1 MTLKRK
7 LLIGMAGM
15 VGLLVVA
22 IAWIMID
29 NYFYNRMVD
38 REEAA
43 KEAARQKSIQIE
55 KTIWVPA
62 NAPNPQVYWAD
73 KSIDSCAYVEF
84 DPRQWRAGASGKPAG
99 EWTLE
104 LSLRQYE
111 NSSWFSISCE
121 SGDAV
126 YRTSN
131 GKKYFDQKHA
141 LREGETDGYGK
152 PLSGIASEGAFTTKD
167 GKVGVRITRNFN
179 FREIWDKPEYDKD
192 GYGMYYVIPVE
203 NPTDDL
209 NNPLIVTV
217 AATMPAEVISTY
229 EKSVDEM
236 AASLKFADHF
246 PEYEAHARDGYL
258 SDEVKALF
266 GTWDVGVC
274 NWPDPV
280 AMRWRIEPFD
290 HSHALVT
297 VERVQYQRSAKWRNL
312 ASSHKFK
319 LRIEHAGI
327 PGKKQVMVKGN
338 GDDIKNTFK
347 INDDTDYFVGY
358 IFKNS
363 PTSLLGQIYT
373 RRFDWGE
380 ESHGEII
387 FNRSDGKPLSA
398 TKVCGLK

>member
-7 LLIGMAGM
+7 LLIGMASV

-29 NYFYNRMVD
+29 NYFYNRRVD

-43 KEAARQKSIQIE
+43 KEAARQKPIQR
-55 KTIWVPA
+55 TTWVPA
-62 NAPNPQVYWAD
+62 DARNPQIYWAD
-73 KSIDSCAYVEF
+73 KSIDSCASVEF
-84 DPRQWRAGASGKPAG
+84 DPRHWRAGSDKPVG
-99 EWTLE
+99 EWMLD

-111 NSSWFSISCE
+111 NFSWFSISCE

-126 YRTSN
+126 YRMSN
-131 GKKYFDQKHA
+131 GKKYFDQKRG
-141 LREGETDGYGK
+141 LRKAETDGYGK
-152 PLSGIASEGAFTTKD
+152 PMSGIASEGTFTTKE

-179 FREIWDKPEYDKD
+179 FREIWDKPEADKK
-192 GYGMYYVIPVE
+192 GYGLYYVIPVE

-209 NNPLIVTV
+209 TNPLIVTV
-217 AATMPAEVISTY
+217 EATMPAEVISTY

-246 PEYEAHARDGYL
+246 PDYEAHSWDGYL
-258 SDEVKALF
+258 SDDVKALY

-274 NWPDPV
+274 NWGDPV
-280 AMRWRIEPFD
+280 AMRWRMEPFD

-297 VERVQYQRSAKWRNL
+297 VESVQYRRSAKWHNL
-312 ASSHKFK
+312 ASSRKFK
-319 LRIEHAGI
+319 LKIEHTGI

-347 INDDTDYFVGY
+347 IDDEKTDYFVAY

-363 PTSLLGQIYT
+363 PTSLHGQIYT
-373 RRFDWGE
+373 RRFDWDE
-380 ESHGEII
+380 DSRGEIV

-398 TKVCGLK
+398 MKVCGLK